1 MDNSRRVLVFS
12 TVDEMADF
20 MVGQWVELSWCAIQK
35 RGYFAVALSGGETP
49 APFYRKLAETG
60 QQLPWNRTHLFFADE
75 RFVPID
81 DADSNYHLLHET
93 LLKKIPLPEGNFH
106 AVATDGPD
114 LLTSAGRYEEEIRRF
129 FTPNSKGIPEFDLIV
144 LGMGADGHTASL
156 FPGKKGCMK
165 TVHLAC
171 AVELDNDRHDRITLT
186 LPVINSARM
195 VVFLVSGKAKASVLR
210 DVTEGGDRH
219 LPASLVKPG
228 EGRLLFLADT
238 EAAQYL
244 TKTHIRR

>member
-1 MDNSRRVLVFS
+1 MDNSRRVLVFR

-20 MVGQWVELSWCAIQK
+20 MVNQWIELSWCAIQK

-49 APFYRKLAETG
+49 VPFYRKLAEQE
-60 QQLPWNRTHLFFADE
+60 QQLPWNRTHLFLVDE
-75 RFVPID
+75 RFVPAG

-93 LLKKIPLPEGNFH
+93 LLKNIPLPEGNFH
-106 AVATDGPD
+106 AVDTDSPD
-114 LLTSAGRYEEEIRRF
+114 LLSSAGRYEEEMRRF
-129 FTPNSKGIPEFDLIV
+129 FMLPPKGLPEFDLIT
-144 LGMGADGHTASL
+144 LGIGADGHTASL
-156 FPGKKGCMK
+156 FPGKSPCRKRA
-165 TVHLAC
+165 HLTC
-171 AVELDNDRHDRITLT
+171 AVELDNGRHDRITLT
-186 LPVINSARM
+186 LPVINNARM

-210 DVTEGGDRH
+210 DVAEGRDRN